1 MKAMAGI
8 ALIFIA
14 AMAAGVIPG
23 APIGYACAVAV
34 LGIVISR

>member
-1 MKAMAGI
+1 MKAMPGI

-14 AMAAGVIPG
+14 AMAVDIIP
-23 APIGYACAVAV
+23 AVPIAYVCAVPV

>member
-1 MKAMAGI
+1 MKALAGI

-14 AMAAGVIPG
+14 AMAVGIIPA
-23 APIGYACAVAV
+23 APAAYACAIAV